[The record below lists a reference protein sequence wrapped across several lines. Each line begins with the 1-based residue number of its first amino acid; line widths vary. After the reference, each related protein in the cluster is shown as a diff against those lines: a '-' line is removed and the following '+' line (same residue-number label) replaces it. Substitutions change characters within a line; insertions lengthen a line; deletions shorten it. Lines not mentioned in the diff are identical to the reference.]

1 MLINE
6 ICEDGIITQKEREYI
21 EEKAKTYKI
30 PSDLLDKLIL
40 IGLFK
45 VQKLKELKENI
56 DFQEIVAMYLI
67 SSSLELDANFT
78 LNINQFISSLNEKE
92 RFENKT
98 ELLQAF
104 KVSTLKKLCG
114 LLNDKLELSIFNTD
128 DYKNIE
134 VLLLKLGLNNLVFN
148 FKEIEKK
155 IEINDYLNKDKK
167 TCIDSIKLS
176 VLIEILN
183 NEKYRLGNPVIEQYM
198 DNVKLKIKEYNEFNS
213 TN

>member
-1 MLINE
+1 VLINE